1 MIKFHQSF
9 SFLNSSI
16 PFHTVLKVNRFANTR
31 YNIWNTI
38 DIIPKAWF
46 YFFNLFCT
54 LINHFFHEKE
64 IEIGLFEILSSVSL
78 HFARIKQQNKSNWR
92 MFVIGYCKH
101 HALRNTYY
109 SEVAVTHVGDKC
121 SLLKV
126 LLLFVYSIFMSKQL
140 NINNFCIAEV
150 GRRKTTDFSFGFS
163 LHIHLQIFI
172 LTISFSFFFL
182 LLPPY
187 TI

>member
-1 MIKFHQSF
+1 M
-9 SFLNSSI
+9 
-16 PFHTVLKVNRFANTR
+16 
-31 YNIWNTI
+31 
-38 DIIPKAWF
+38 
-46 YFFNLFCT
+46 
-54 LINHFFHEKE
+54 
-64 IEIGLFEILSSVSL
+64 SL
-78 HFARIKQQNKSNWR
+78 HFARIKQQNKPNWR

-109 SEVAVTHVGDKC
+109 SEVAVTHVRGKC
-121 SLLKV
+121 ILLKV

-182 LLPPY
+182 LLPLY
-187 TI
+187 TILNFFLNSSLLFPISYFVSVFPIHLHFSKNDLALFQHLFLPLHLVLGPHLLFVLLVF